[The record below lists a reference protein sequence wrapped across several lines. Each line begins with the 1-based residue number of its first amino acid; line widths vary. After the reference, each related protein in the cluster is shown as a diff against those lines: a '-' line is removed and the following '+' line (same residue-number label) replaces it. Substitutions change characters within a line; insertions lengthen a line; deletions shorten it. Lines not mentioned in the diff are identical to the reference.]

1 MIRNVYDPYDFEA
14 HKNLSHKQ
22 FPISVYYFMNGAVY
36 KLYSITIRSKKSL
49 PRTGPYQRCMVN
61 HGGQGHTNQTFIEE
75 DIISV
80 EITEIETEIKVQW
93 QNGEISSEPSV
104 NLTPAL
110 HINEHDFR
118 YFLNLPQTR

>member
-1 MIRNVYDPYDFEA
+1 
-14 HKNLSHKQ
+14 
-22 FPISVYYFMNGAVY
+22 
-36 KLYSITIRSKKSL
+36 
-49 PRTGPYQRCMVN
+49 MVN

-80 EITEIETEIKVQW
+80 EVTEIETEIKVQW

-118 YFLNLPQTR
+118 YVLDLLWTYCGPTD